1 MAKKN
6 KPAASFTG
14 VTLEQWRSDTERLG
28 WAQREPIFRE
38 ILSVVQ
44 NEAYIAL
51 APIAGVTENC
61 RLGRA
66 EGYHMALEVLRAMTQ
81 KIPKPTP
88 PIEPTYEVET
98 EKE

>member
-6 KPAASFTG
+6 KPSAIFTG
-14 VTLEQWRSDTERLG
+14 ITLEQWRSNSERLG
-28 WAQREPIFRE
+28 WAQREPVFKE
-38 ILSVVQ
+38 IISVVQ

-51 APIAGVTENC
+51 APVSGVTENC

-81 KIPKPTP
+81 KIQKPMP
-88 PIEPTYEVET
+88 QIEPTYERET

>member
-1 MAKKN
+1 MPKKN
-6 KPAASFTG
+6 KPAVGFTG
-14 VTLEQWRSDTERLG
+14 IALDQWRSDSQRLG

-66 EGYHMALEVLRAMTQ
+66 EGYHMALEVLRAMAR
-81 KIPKPTP
+81 KIEKPIP
-88 PIEPTYEVET
+88 QIEPTYEAET
-98 EKE
+98 GKE